1 MGIAAIPPMTP
12 PMMAPLFELCL
23 PINTGVGAFEKVPSK
38 ALVGPLAETEGA
50 GPEGPE
56 GPSII
61 PGPTSGEST
70 KHMTWA

>member
-1 MGIAAIPPMTP
+1 MEIAAIPLMTP

-23 PINTGVGAFEKVPSK
+23 PINTGVGAFEKEPSK
-38 ALVGPLAETEGA
+38 ALVGPLAETEG
-50 GPEGPE
+50 PE
-56 GPSII
+56 GPSLI